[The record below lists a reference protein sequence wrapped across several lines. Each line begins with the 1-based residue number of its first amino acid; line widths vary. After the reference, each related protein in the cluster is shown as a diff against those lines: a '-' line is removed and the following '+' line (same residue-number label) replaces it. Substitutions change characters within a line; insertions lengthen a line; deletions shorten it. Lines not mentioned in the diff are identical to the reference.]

1 MRVVIRQNLTNVIYT
16 NCEDMNK
23 EKNEGNLVRIYVFDN
38 DIDAHMAHD
47 VLANNGVESSLSNQ
61 LMSSLL
67 PLDWSS
73 VSRVGLWVFECDASR
88 AAHILREH
96 GWGRVLY

>member
-1 MRVVIRQNLTNVIYT
+1 MHKEN
-16 NCEDMNK
+16 NK
-23 EKNEGNLVRIYVFDN
+23 GDLVRIYIFDN

-61 LMSSLL
+61 LMSTLL

-73 VSRVGLWVFECDASR
+73 VSGVGLWVRECDASR
-88 AAHILREH
+88 ATHVLREH
-96 GWGRVLY
+96 GWSKTLY

>member
-1 MRVVIRQNLTNVIYT
+1 MH
-16 NCEDMNK
+16 K
-23 EKNEGNLVRIYVFDN
+23 EKNKGDLVKVYIFEN

-61 LMSSLL
+61 LMSTLL

-73 VSRVGLWVFECDASR
+73 VSGVGLWVCECDASR
-88 AAHILREH
+88 AAHVLREH
-96 GWGRVLY
+96 GWSRTLY